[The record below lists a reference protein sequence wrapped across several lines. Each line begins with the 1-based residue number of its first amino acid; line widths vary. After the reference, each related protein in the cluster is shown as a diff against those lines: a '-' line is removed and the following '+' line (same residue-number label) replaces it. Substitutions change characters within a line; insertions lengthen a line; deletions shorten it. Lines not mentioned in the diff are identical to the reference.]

1 MIAPPGSLLVREIR
15 QAANSVPLE
24 NIDPALVAQTVQ
36 SVPMGSFRLQTEAL
50 LVKNV
55 LQGQNRITTTQLA
68 TVVNQGRLVKTVDS
82 VLLANTVQLV
92 V

>member
-1 MIAPPGSLLVREIR
+1 MIASPGSLLIRKIR
-15 QAANSVPLE
+15 QSANSVPLD
-24 NIDPALVAQTVQ
+24 NINPALVAQTVQ
-36 SVPMGSFRLQTEAL
+36 YVPMGSFRLQTEAL

-82 VLLANTVQLV
+82 VVLANTVQLV